1 MAGKLVVYPLPGLVL
16 INSAA
21 LLTGWT
27 IVQPLRIRPGL
38 QIADCRRQLGVIRR
52 RSHWHGGVSR
62 QRQVHVT
69 IITGPL
75 RCQIRQQPICD
86 QDFLMPQSIKLLAGR
101 MAGSALGMDAFDQLL
116 VLLARFNLTAQI
128 IKTLVVQIGCCELRS
143 LMLH

>member
-1 MAGKLVVYPLPGLVL
+1 M
-16 INSAA
+16 
-21 LLTGWT
+21 
-27 IVQPLRIRPGL
+27 
-38 QIADCRRQLGVIRR
+38 IRR
-52 RSHWHGGVSR
+52 RSHWHGCVSR

-69 IITGPL
+69 IITDPL